1 MTTPVPPSYATVAD
15 YELRTGTDVPVE
27 MEPTVQQRLDD
38 TSALI
43 AVYLGECEDEVAA
56 KYPDVLTALTVS
68 HVYRVDS
75 VPVGIRSESVGG
87 TSVSYDT
94 QAVLLSLGEIE
105 TNLLDALMDAA
116 CGTSGSVQGVGQIG
130 VTLGGAV
137 PGITD
142 EFGYWPDPED
152 IDVWVLSGGRRK
164 Q

>member
-15 YELRTGTDVPVE
+15 YELRTGTDVPAE

-75 VPVGIRSESVGG
+75 VPMGIRSESVGG
-87 TSVSYDT
+87 TSVSYDSE
-94 QAVLLSLGEIE
+94 AVLLSLGEIE

-116 CGTSGSVQGVGQIG
+116 CGTSSTAQGVGQLG
-130 VTLGGAV
+130 VTLGGPEEPDEHIDLWV
-137 PGITD
+137 MSGPYYKTPGR
-142 EFGYWPDPED
+142 GYY
-152 IDVWVLSGGRRK
+152 
-164 Q
+164 